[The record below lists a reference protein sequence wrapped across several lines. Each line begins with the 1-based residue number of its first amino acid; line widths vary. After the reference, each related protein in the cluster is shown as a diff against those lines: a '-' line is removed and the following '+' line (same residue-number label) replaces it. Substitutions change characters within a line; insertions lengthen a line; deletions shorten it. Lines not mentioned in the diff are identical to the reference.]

1 LRGQRLHAQVVA
13 SPGADWGHAPQT
25 SEPRFMK
32 RQSAS
37 KNKASTPNP
46 NAQLELDEPVDDL
59 DEALE
64 VVPYVYSITAY
75 GADYPVDSLVK
86 RIDAKDIIVPRFTWQ
101 KDLDSDIVGF
111 QREYVWPRTKADRFI
126 ESLLLGLP
134 VPGIFLVKEPS
145 GRFLVLDGHQ
155 RLFSLQAYY
164 QGVIDGVEY
173 SLDGVQARFNG
184 KRYRDLDV
192 EDRRRLDDSIIHA
205 TVIRQDQPNEDQSS
219 VYMIFERLN
228 TGGVNLQPQEI
239 RVALYHGE
247 LVRVLQ
253 TLNNDSS
260 WRTLYGNKSKRL
272 KDLEMILRF
281 FAFFYHSNAYR
292 SPMKDFLN
300 RYMASNRDLQ
310 RQTESDLQKVFH
322 GTVSVLARAVGP
334 RAFRPVRVVNAAV
347 VDSLMTGLAGR
358 LVRGPIKDDK
368 QLAEKYDAL
377 LKDSEYRN
385 AVETGT
391 SQEANVATR
400 LRLATTAFADVK

>member
-1 LRGQRLHAQVVA
+1 
-13 SPGADWGHAPQT
+13 
-25 SEPRFMK
+25 MK
-32 RQSAS
+32 KQIRVIA
-37 KNKASTPNP
+37 KASAPDAAATI
-46 NAQLELDEPVDDL
+46 QGEEPIDDL

-64 VVPYVYSITAY
+64 VIPFTYAITAY

-86 RIDAKDIIVPRFTWQ
+86 RVVAGDIVVPRFSWE
-101 KDLDSDIVGF
+101 DGGSEIVGF

-134 VPGIFLVKEPS
+134 VPGIFLVKEAS

-155 RLFSLQAYY
+155 RLYSLHAYY
-164 QGVIDGVEY
+164 QGVIHKVEY
-173 SLDGVQARFNG
+173 QLEGVQERFNG

-205 TVIRQDQPNEDQSS
+205 TVVRQDQPNEDQSS

-247 LVRVLQ
+247 LVRVLR
-253 TLNNDSS
+253 TLNDDTS
-260 WRTLYGNKSKRL
+260 WRALYGNKSKRL

-281 FAFFYHSNAYR
+281 FAFFYHSAVYR

-300 RYMASNRDLQ
+300 RYMASNRNLQ
-310 RQTESDLQKVFH
+310 KQTEKDLQKIFQA
-322 GTVSVLARAVGP
+322 TISVLAQAVGP
-334 RAFRPVRVVNAAV
+334 RAFRPVRAVNAAV
-347 VDSLMTGLAGR
+347 IDSVMTGLARR
-358 LVRGPIKDDK
+358 LTEGPIKNKK
-368 QLAEKYDAL
+368 QLTQKYDAL
-377 LKDSEYRN
+377 LKNEDYRN

-391 SQEANVATR
+391 SQEANVTNR
-400 LRLATTAFADVK
+400 LRLATAAFTDVK